1 MAKKKQY
8 FMYGTIVSYQSYLD
22 MRTLYVIDDV
32 FDENSEIQ
40 GIFTGRDAEFIII
53 GKVLETIEDKD
64 GNAHVVPELNEA
76 QELVLRGMINQ
87 KYGIRGDYHYY
98 FVKK

>member
-1 MAKKKQY
+1 MKKNQY

-22 MRTLYVIDDV
+22 MRTLYVVEDV
-32 FDENSEIQ
+32 FNENSEIQ
-40 GIFTGRDAEFIII
+40 GIFTGRDAEFLII
-53 GKVLETIEDKD
+53 GKVLETVEDKD
-64 GNAHVVPELNEA
+64 SNAHVVPQLNDA
-76 QELVLRGMINQ
+76 QELILRGVINQ